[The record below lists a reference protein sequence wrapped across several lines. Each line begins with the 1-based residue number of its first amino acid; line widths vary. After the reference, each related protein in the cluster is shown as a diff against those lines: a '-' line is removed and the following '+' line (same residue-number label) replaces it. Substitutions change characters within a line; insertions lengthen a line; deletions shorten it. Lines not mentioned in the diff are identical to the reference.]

1 MEINEMRNY
10 NFYQKILESWTTQ
23 LTPEVRELQKLAN
36 DQRIDNQYMTK
47 YERWLEFQS
56 KLERME
62 KDIAEAKEQV
72 SHILDICAG
81 DEEEVP

>member
-1 MEINEMRNY
+1 MRDY
-10 NFYQKILESWTTQ
+10 NFYQKILESWAAH
-23 LTPEVRELQKLAN
+23 LTPEVRELQKLAS
-36 DQRIDNQYMTK
+36 DQNIDHQYMTK

-56 KLERME
+56 KLERLE
-62 KDIAEAKEQV
+62 KDITEAKEQV

>member
-1 MEINEMRNY
+1 MRDY
-10 NFYQKILESWTTQ
+10 NFYQKILESWTAQ

-36 DQRIDNQYMTK
+36 DQHIDHQYMTK

-56 KLERME
+56 KLERLE
-62 KDIAEAKEQV
+62 KDITEAKEQV
-72 SHILDICAG
+72 SQILDICAG

>member
-36 DQRIDNQYMTK
+36 DKHIDNQYMTK

>member
-23 LTPEVRELQKLAN
+23 LTPEVRELQKLTN